1 MSCEDTLPPGR
12 AHLPGR
18 PRKDGTV
25 RRPATPRQR
34 EALAAIDII
43 IQEKQA
49 EFAGVDTSDPR
60 HAVLFGQ
67 WQFLTER
74 RRSALSAWGLT
85 DEAGA

>member
-18 PRKDGTV
+18 PRKDGSV
-25 RRPATPRQR
+25 RRVLAPRQS
-34 EALAAIDII
+34 EALAALDTL
-43 IQEKQA
+43 IQDKQA
-49 EFAGVDTSDPR
+49 EFVGVDTSDPH

-74 RRSALSAWGLT
+74 RRSALSAWGLA